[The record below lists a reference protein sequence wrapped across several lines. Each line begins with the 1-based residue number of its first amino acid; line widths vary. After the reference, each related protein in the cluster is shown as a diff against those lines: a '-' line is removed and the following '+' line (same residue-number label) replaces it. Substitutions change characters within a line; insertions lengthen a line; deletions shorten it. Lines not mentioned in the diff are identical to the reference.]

1 MELAHG
7 HIESVNVFWWQT
19 QKAISSMIREVDAIY
34 IAIYIQT
41 KGSKRE

>member
-19 QKAISSMIREVDAIY
+19 QKAISSMIIEVDMIY
-34 IAIYIQT
+34 FTIYIQT
-41 KGSKRE
+41 EGSKKE